1 MSLYY
6 SSLGIVVFSNILYH
20 LLQKTVPSGAN
31 PMALLFLTYLTA
43 TVVTLG
49 GLLLLPHEGGLSAAL
64 SGIGWRSILLGLSIV
79 GLELGFFL
87 AYRAG
92 WEVSACVLVA
102 NIAVAVVLLAIG
114 VLFFKES
121 LGVPKLAGA
130 TLCILGLLLMNK
142 G

>member
-6 SSLGIVVFSNILYH
+6 SSLGMVVLSNILYH

-31 PMALLFLTYLTA
+31 PMALLFLTYITA
-43 TVVTLG
+43 AAVTFG
-49 GLLLLPHEGGLSAAL
+49 GLLLLPHEGGLSVAL
-64 SGIGWRSILLGLSIV
+64 SGIGWRSIFLGLSVV

-102 NIAVAVVLLAIG
+102 NIAVAVVLLVIG

-121 LGVPKLAGA
+121 LSVTKLAGA
-130 TLCILGLLLMNK
+130 ALCIFGLLLLNK